1 MFVRPILFLIPLLLS
16 SFPLSAETTPGR
28 SVIGADIWARPRS
41 GTELASLPELR
52 ALIEVFERQPDGQ
65 VIVRHGTGEE
75 AGLWAEEMRSWLVAL
90 GIPSTRVRME
100 VDPAVNGELHLEVRA
115 YGEKS

>member
-1 MFVRPILFLIPLLLS
+1 MFRRSILLLIPLLLS
-16 SFPLSAETTPGR
+16 SFPLAAETSPGR
-28 SVIGADIWARPRS
+28 AVIGADIWARPRS
-41 GTELASLPELR
+41 GAELASFPELR

-75 AGLWAEEMRSWLVAL
+75 AGLWAEEMCSWLVAL
-90 GIPSTRVRME
+90 GIPSARVRTE
-100 VDPAVNGELHLEVRA
+100 VDPVVEGELHLEVRA

>member
-1 MFVRPILFLIPLLLS
+1 MFFRSILLLVSLLPS
-16 SFPLSAETTPGR
+16 SFPSFAETTSGR

-41 GTELASLPELR
+41 GADLASLPELR

-65 VIVRHGTGEE
+65 VVVRHGTGEE

-90 GIPSTRVRME
+90 GIPSSRVRTE
-100 VDPAVNGELHLEVRA
+100 VDPAVKGELHLEVRA